1 MKKLT
6 LISLILGLVSG
17 CSNPF
22 SIRMSADYFPL
33 EVGNKWIYKVEGEA
47 TSQAQ
52 IEVISY
58 DTVYLVSVQGE
69 EILYERREGEVNL
82 LTELTMTYQGES
94 ISFGKIREPYLRL
107 PFIKNDSWEAQFN
120 FSTVFIGDT
129 VYKSLFISVDSV
141 EITTISVPFG
151 NYDEVYRLRRMTI
164 EDEDS
169 TITYEWYA
177 PNVGLI
183 KKELPADS
191 VIWELEDFSS
201 NE

>member
-6 LISLILGLVSG
+6 LISLTLGLVSG

-82 LTELTMTYQGES
+82 LTELTTTYLGER

-141 EITTISVPFG
+141 EITTISVPFR
-151 NYDEVYRLRRMTI
+151 NYDEVYRLRRMHI

-191 VIWELEDFSS
+191 VILELEDFSS